1 MDKPSGASKPWFPVT
16 VSYVSIQGGDDQN
29 LELDAIGPDFSAM
42 NKKTFLRSPT
52 FMDNSNPGSTLRVE
66 RSKTSLMPPGRHAKE
81 VRSPHPFN
89 SIGHDQHK
97 GKLGKPEIT
106 VGRPQARDIT
116 PSSWSTTPTAVP
128 PPSQNS
134 TPDFKSTPL
143 LGTAHNF
150 SNGKS
155 QSQWLPKPTVP
166 SSDYLDGNR
175 GLSTNF
181 DPSSMLRSLNSP
193 RASFDQGGDGVGDME
208 SFEAH
213 LLSRFKR

>member
-29 LELDAIGPDFSAM
+29 LELDAIGPDFSAI

-52 FMDNSNPGSTLRVE
+52 FLDNSSSSTLRVE
-66 RSKTSLMPPGRHAKE
+66 RSKTSLVPPGRHAKD
-81 VRSPHPFN
+81 VRSPNSFN
-89 SIGHDQHK
+89 TSFNQDQYK
-97 GKLGKPEIT
+97 GKFGKPDVAPTEKI
-106 VGRPQARDIT
+106 QARDIT
-116 PSSWSTTPTAVP
+116 PSSWSTTPV
-128 PPSQNS
+128 SQNSSHS

-143 LGTAHNF
+143 LGTASNY

-155 QSQWLPKPTVP
+155 PSQWLPKPTIP

-175 GLSTNF
+175 GLGITSE
-181 DPSSMLRSLNSP
+181 SASMLRSVNSP
-193 RASFDQGGDGVGDME
+193 RASFDHGGDGAGEME